1 MPNRIRILLSTA
13 LVAFSLPMA
22 RENPEAVED
31 IQSSRT
37 LYYSGLTLAIAGPLL
52 AFWGGGNSKLPAPST
67 PMVDLGF
74 ESFMALSLAGIAM
87 GYAAVPL
94 AGAGA
99 TRIERAKA
107 ELLGEGYSPAPS
119 GWPPYYWGLGLQLAG
134 GLWLAS
140 ISSPGKVNAAISMV
154 PVSMFAA
161 GYGFHGF
168 ALYRFYKAKN
178 LTLEEAES
186 LSARPELRMDGDGSV
201 AAGFQLS
208 LKF

>member
-1 MPNRIRILLSTA
+1 MPNRIRILLSTV
-13 LVAFSLPMA
+13 LVAFSLPTA
-22 RENPEAVED
+22 RENQEAAKAF
-31 IQSSRT
+31 QSGRA
-37 LYYSGLTLAIAGPLL
+37 LYYTGLTLAVAGPLL

-67 PMVDLGF
+67 PTVDLGF
-74 ESFMALSLAGIAM
+74 ESLMALSLAGIAI

-94 AGAGA
+94 AGVGA
-99 TRIERAKA
+99 SRIDRAKA

-119 GWPPYYWGLGLQLAG
+119 GWPPYFWGLGLQVAG

-161 GYGFHGF
+161 GFGFHGF
-168 ALYRFYKAKN
+168 ALYRFFKAKN
-178 LTLEEAES
+178 LRLDEAEP
-186 LSARPELRMDGDGSV
+186 LSVRPELRLDGDGSV

-208 LKF
+208 LTF